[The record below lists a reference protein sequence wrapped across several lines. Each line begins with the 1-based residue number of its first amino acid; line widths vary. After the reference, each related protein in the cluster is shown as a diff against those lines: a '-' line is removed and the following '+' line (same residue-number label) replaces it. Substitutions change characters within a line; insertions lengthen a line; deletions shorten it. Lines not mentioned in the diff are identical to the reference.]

1 MRKTLYWAAY
11 LAGLPL
17 TLLGLLL
24 HALGAARPFCV
35 DSDGV
40 VHWRPLPFGV
50 HALIFKARLASAYTL
65 GGSVVWASEELYRSR
80 PDLVR
85 HEQRHAWQG
94 FMAMSLAIGLYLLSY
109 LAMAGWSLTKTGN
122 IWEANIYE
130 IHAKEAE
137 AGP

>member
-1 MRKTLYWAAY
+1 MRRTLYWLAY
-11 LAGLPL
+11 VAGLPL

-24 HALGAARPFCV
+24 HALGAARPIGI
-35 DSDGV
+35 DSGV
-40 VHWRPLPFGV
+40 VMWVPFRFGI
-50 HALIFKARLASAYTL
+50 HALIFKARLAGAYTL
-65 GGSVVWASEELYRSR
+65 GGSVCWSSEELYRSR